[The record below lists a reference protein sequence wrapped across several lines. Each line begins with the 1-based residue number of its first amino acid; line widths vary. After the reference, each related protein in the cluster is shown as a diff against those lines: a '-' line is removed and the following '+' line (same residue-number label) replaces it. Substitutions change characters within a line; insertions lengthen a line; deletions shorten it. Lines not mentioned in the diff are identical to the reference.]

1 VCILIILAIYHL
13 FYLESQHNCTLSY
26 ICIFISF
33 YIFYSTDEHLMP
45 FGGENQ
51 STRRI
56 SRKSVMDCEI
66 VSENHVQ
73 PK

>member
-1 VCILIILAIYHL
+1 MP
-13 FYLESQHNCTLSY
+13 FGGENQ
-26 ICIFISF
+26 
-33 YIFYSTDEHLMP
+33 HLMP

>member
-1 VCILIILAIYHL
+1 
-13 FYLESQHNCTLSY
+13 
-26 ICIFISF
+26 
-33 YIFYSTDEHLMP
+33 MP
-45 FGGENQ
+45 YGGENQ

-73 PK
+73 PKWYDLRIWGITTLKQKWHDLKFCFSQRILKLNRN